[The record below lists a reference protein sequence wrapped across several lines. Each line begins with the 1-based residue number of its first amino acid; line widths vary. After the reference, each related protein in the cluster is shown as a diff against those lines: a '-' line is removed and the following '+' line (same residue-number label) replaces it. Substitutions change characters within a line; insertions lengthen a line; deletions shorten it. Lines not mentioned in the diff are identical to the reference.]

1 MGIWIEFIEGS
12 EVNKNMELILAKA
25 ISEGLGYALFCF
37 LLFYVLKKQET
48 RDAKSEQREVK
59 YQDIIHELTT
69 TVSCK
74 IDKVEMKIEE
84 ILKR

>member
-1 MGIWIEFIEGS
+1 
-12 EVNKNMELILAKA
+12 MELILAKA
-25 ISEGLGYALFCF
+25 VTQGLGYALFCF
-37 LLFYVLKKQET
+37 LLFYVLKKQDI
-48 RDAKSEQREVK
+48 RDGKSEQREVK

-74 IDKVEMKIEE
+74 LDKVEVKIEE